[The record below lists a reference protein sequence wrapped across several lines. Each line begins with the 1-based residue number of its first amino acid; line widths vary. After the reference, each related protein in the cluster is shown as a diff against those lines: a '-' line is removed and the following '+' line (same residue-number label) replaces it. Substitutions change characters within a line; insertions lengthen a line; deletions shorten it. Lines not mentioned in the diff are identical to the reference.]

1 MFGMAVVAFGGE
13 EITRFHPGHA
23 VHAFT
28 VGFKNFFMAVA
39 AIHRTHGH
47 GVFFSL
53 FHVRFLMAGN
63 TAVFRMDGVFEYLVI
78 NLQIDGFAVT
88 LHCEV
93 RITVAFHA
101 VFVAKG
107 KDR

>member
-1 MFGMAVVAFGGE
+1 MFGMAVVAFGSE
-13 EITRFHPGHA
+13 EITCFHPGYA

-39 AIHRTHGH
+39 AIHRAHGH
-47 GVFFSL
+47 GVFFAL

-78 NLQIDGFAVT
+78 NLEIDGFAVT
-88 LHCEV
+88 LHGEI
-93 RITVAFHA
+93 RITVALHT
-101 VFVAKG
+101 VFVAQG